1 MVHGSH
7 NYTDKPNPLLHI
19 RFSERRDSAGER
31 ILVIE
36 EIQSDIAKR
45 GQKEGFRP
53 KGFVETND
61 KIKALELELQENSKQ
76 IEELRGMSAYEREQA
91 GIPQNQYDDLIARG
105 MDLSNQ
111 IETEQL
117 ALIELPPQ
125 VLSITW

>member
-1 MVHGSH
+1 MNWYGSH

-53 KGFVETND
+53 KGFVETNE
-61 KIKALELELQENSKQ
+61 KIKALKLQLQENSKQ
-76 IEELRGMSAYEREQA
+76 IEEICAECQPLKENRLEFTK
-91 GIPQNQYDDLIARG
+91 L
-105 MDLSNQ
+105 L
-111 IETEQL
+111 
-117 ALIELPPQ
+117 
-125 VLSITW
+125 